1 MNLAESFKALG
12 DEKRLALL
20 LAIASHDDVCAC
32 HLADKVDVTQST
44 LSHHLSIL
52 ARAGLVRT
60 RKEGKWV
67 HYTADREELRQL
79 ADALV
84 ALAENDG
91 AAAGADC
98 C

>member
-32 HLADKVDVTQST
+32 KLIDRIDVSQST
-44 LSHHLSIL
+44 LSRHLSIL
-52 ARAGLVRT
+52 SRAGLVET

-67 HYTADREELRQL
+67 HYTANREALRQL
-79 ADALV
+79 ADSLNE
-84 ALAENDG
+84 LADNDG
-91 AAAGADC
+91 SSEEAC